1 MAWFDSYARGQPP
14 PQGPPQGVAGIAGGL
29 AGGAAQPQPQGG
41 VAGWAN
47 AIGQGGGGGPNPL
60 DPRSYGPSAPTNS
73 PFDPRSQQNQQAYN
87 QNANLQQMAQ
97 SRGGGWQGALQAGLD
112 QQKTQMGPKTMAY
125 SPQNRRVGVS
135 SIGSASLTQG
145 AGGRVSR
152 PTGMLGTNL
161 QFARP
166 AGSIKSAMND
176 MNAPDKGGVV
186 AGFQGANPVEVE
198 RQRMAQRGQAM
209 QDFSGKKSYALAGYM
224 QGK

>member
-1 MAWFDSYARGQPP
+1 MAWFDAYKT
-14 PQGPPQGVAGIAGGL
+14 GI
-29 AGGAAQPQPQGG
+29 PQPQEE
-41 VAGWAN
+41 
-47 AIGQGGGGGPNPL
+47 IPGPQQQ
-60 DPRSYGPSAPTNS
+60 SF
-73 PFDPRSQQNQQAYN
+73 FDPRAQANQQAAA

-112 QQKTQMGPKTMAY
+112 QRQTQMGPQVQAY
-125 SPQNRRVGVS
+125 SPQNRR
-135 SIGSASLTQG
+135 IGFGG
-145 AGGRVSR
+145 AGPASNMAGQTGRVSR

-198 RQRMAQRGQAM
+198 RQRMAQRAQAM
-209 QDFSGKKSYALAGYM
+209 QDFSGKKQYALSGFM